1 MFSLLF
7 LFLPGAARCDADV
20 APPPDG
26 GGMLLR

>member
-1 MFSLLF
+1 MFSL

-26 GGMLLR
+26 GGTLLR